1 MNNDQSRTNS
11 ETTITRIRNILR
23 EYRGMSLDEN
33 FSKKIEDVCLD
44 LREDSTQKDTETT
57 KNLEDA
63 ELPKMSKDLK
73 ERRKL
78 ERRNKDKIIDVVG
91 VGLCLLDNEL
101 KITWAN
107 QTLCDWLH
115 LKESPVGKHC
125 HDVYQCDE
133 IGTDSCPAASVFNGK
148 AGGIIETWIG
158 SESLKTM
165 CVQHVAIPIRNGEGN
180 INSALILTI
189 DSTESEKTV
198 HKLLLLQKLGETM
211 QGTLHLDKLLHLIL
225 TCVTSGYAFGFNRAM
240 LFLVNKEHNVL
251 NGKLAVGPSSREDA
265 NQIWKELSSKYSSLK
280 DIFKELDFSH
290 NIDTPFNT
298 MAKLMVYSLSD
309 TKEVVVSCAKE
320 KKPIIIKDAIKDMRV
335 SDEFRKALGVNEF
348 VCVPLI
354 AKNEAIG
361 VIVADNIYTGEPI
374 SDDRVST
381 LTMFV
386 NQAALAIENAE
397 TYKRLE
403 DKINQLTETQQRLI
417 SSERLAAIGSMS
429 SYVAHEIRNPL
440 VTIGGFAKTLSRF
453 TFTDSKIKA
462 NIDIIIEEVKRLEKI
477 LSNITDF
484 GKPSKPEKVDIQMC
498 EIMENTCV
506 LMENYFQEKN
516 INVHKKFEAEVP
528 EISVDPTQIKQVFLN
543 MLMNA
548 VEAMP
553 DGGDLD
559 IIIRLGVESVEIDIV
574 DNGKSIPKEV
584 LQNIFDPFFTTK
596 PNGTGVGLSISL
608 KIIEDHGGNIDVK
621 SISGRGT
628 TMSMTLPV
636 TSRKGV
642 YSNDDYPSR

>member
-1 MNNDQSRTNS
+1 MNNDLSRTNS
-11 ETTITRIRNILR
+11 ETTITRIKNLLS
-23 EYRGMSLDEN
+23 EYRGMTLDEN
-33 FSKKIEDVCLD
+33 FSKKIEEVCLD
-44 LREDSTQKDTETT
+44 LRDYSTQKGTEII
-57 KNLEDA
+57 KNLEDT
-63 ELPKMSKDLK
+63 ELPKVSKGLK

-78 ERRNKDKIIDVVG
+78 ERRSKDKIIDIIG
-91 VGLCLLDNEL
+91 VGLCLLDKEL

-107 QTLCDWLH
+107 QTLCNWLN
-115 LKESPVGKHC
+115 LKDSPLGKHC
-125 HDVYQCDE
+125 HDIYHCDE
-133 IGTDSCPAASVFNGK
+133 IGTVSCPAANVFKGK
-148 AGGIIETWIG
+148 TGGIIETWIG
-158 SESLKTM
+158 SEALKTM
-165 CVQHVAIPIRNGEGN
+165 CVQHVAIPIRSGEGN
-180 INSALILTI
+180 INSVLILTI

-251 NGKLAVGPSSREDA
+251 NGKLAVGPSSREEA
-265 NQIWKELSSKYSSLK
+265 NQVWKELSGKYSSLK

-309 TKEVVVSCAKE
+309 TREVAVFCAKE
-320 KKPIIIKDAIKDMRV
+320 KKPIIIKDAIKDTRV
-335 SDEFRKALGVNEF
+335 SGEFRKALGVNEF

-354 AKNEAIG
+354 AKNETIG

-417 SSERLAAIGSMS
+417 SSERLAAIGTMS

-484 GKPSKPEKVDIQMC
+484 GKPSKSEKVDTQIC
-498 EIMENTCV
+498 EIMKNTCI

-516 INVHKKFEAEVP
+516 INVHKSFEADVP
-528 EISVDPTQIKQVFLN
+528 DISVDPTQIKQVFLN
-543 MLMNA
+543 ILMNA

-559 IIIRLGVESVEIDIV
+559 IIIKPGVASVEIDIV
-574 DNGKSIPKEV
+574 DNGKSIPEEV

-596 PNGTGVGLSISL
+596 PNGTGVGLSICL

-621 SISGRGT
+621 SIPGKGT
-628 TMSMTLPV
+628 TMLLTLPI
-636 TSRKGV
+636 K
-642 YSNDDYPSR
+642 